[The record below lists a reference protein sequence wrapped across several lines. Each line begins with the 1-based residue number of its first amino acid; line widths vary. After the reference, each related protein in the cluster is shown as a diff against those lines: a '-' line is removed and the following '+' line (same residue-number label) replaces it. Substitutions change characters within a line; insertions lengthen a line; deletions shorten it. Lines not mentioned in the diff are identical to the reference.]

1 MDQDTLLKKWL
12 NNELSES
19 EKEHF
24 SKQDDFIFNQKII
37 DSAKLFKAS
46 NHITIKD
53 FEAFKKEYQNQKTTK
68 HNIDWYKPFLR
79 IAAIL
84 VIALGVYFSIFYN
97 STTSINT
104 QIGEKTTIELPDHS
118 EVILNALTTISFK
131 EKNWSENRAL
141 NLKGEAYFKVAKGKT
156 FNVITTTGT
165 ITVVGTEFNVK
176 NRENYFEVQCFEGI
190 VKVVSDTIIRQ
201 LVAGNTF
208 KIYKG
213 HFSQT
218 QTALKSPNWSNNKSS
233 FEDIELSDVLGELE
247 RQYNIQ
253 ITTEKL
259 NLKRLFSG
267 AFTHNNIENALISIT
282 KPMNLSYKW
291 SSKNSIVIYEAQN

>member
-1 MDQDTLLKKWL
+1 MEQDYLLKKWL
-12 NNELSES
+12 NNELTES
-19 EKEHF
+19 EKELF
-24 SKQDDFIFNQKII
+24 SKQDDFVSNQKII

-46 NHITIKD
+46 KHTSLKD
-53 FEAFKKEYQNQKTTK
+53 FEAFKEDYHNQKTSKFKT
-68 HNIDWYKPFLR
+68 DWYKPYLR

-84 VIALGVYFSIFYN
+84 VVALGVYFSIFYN
-97 STTSINT
+97 STTTINT

-118 EVILNALTTISFK
+118 EVILNALTTIKFK
-131 EKNWSENRAL
+131 EKNWSENRTL
-141 NLKGEAYFKVAKGKT
+141 NLNGEAFFKVAKGKT
-156 FNVITTTGT
+156 FDVITTKGT

-218 QTALKSPNWSNNKSS
+218 QTVLKSPNWSNNKSS
-233 FEDIELSDVLGELE
+233 FENIELSDVFGELE
-247 RQYNIQ
+247 RQYKIQ
-253 ITTEKL
+253 ITTEKI
-259 NLKRLFSG
+259 NLSRLFSG

-291 SSKNSIVIYEAQN
+291 DSKNSIVIYDVEN

>member
-46 NHITIKD
+46 NHIKIKD

-68 HNIDWYKPFLR
+68 RNIDWYKPFLR

-84 VIALGVYFSIFYN
+84 VIALGVYFSVFYN

-131 EKNWSENRAL
+131 GKKLVRKQS
-141 NLKGEAYFKVAKGKT
+141 LKFKRG
-156 FNVITTTGT
+156 
-165 ITVVGTEFNVK
+165 
-176 NRENYFEVQCFEGI
+176 
-190 VKVVSDTIIRQ
+190 S
-201 LVAGNTF
+201 
-208 KIYKG
+208 
-213 HFSQT
+213 
-218 QTALKSPNWSNNKSS
+218 
-233 FEDIELSDVLGELE
+233 
-247 RQYNIQ
+247 
-253 ITTEKL
+253 
-259 NLKRLFSG
+259 LF
-267 AFTHNNIENALISIT
+267 
-282 KPMNLSYKW
+282 
-291 SSKNSIVIYEAQN
+291 